1 MQPEIVAV
9 LVIVLVFVVVT
20 VLKERVRYTMVGH
33 GVPGRGESRQA
44 QKKRREVHCKKKS

>member
-20 VLKERVRYTMVGH
+20 VLEEKVRYTMVGH
-33 GVPGRGESRQA
+33 GVPGRVESRQA
-44 QKKRREVHCKKKS
+44 HKKKKGGTL